1 MPSNYDRF
9 REATLLDDVAG
20 FIGRYVALS
29 TEARDAIA
37 LWVAHTHC
45 LDAFESTP
53 RLALISPVKQ
63 SGKTRTLEVVEL
75 LVPNPMNVV
84 NTTSAALFRQVAAE
98 RPTLLMD
105 EADTYLS
112 PEAAKQHE
120 ELRAFVNAG
129 HRRAAK
135 AWRCVGEP
143 ARMRV
148 EAFPAYCALAIAG
161 IGDLPETVID
171 RAVVVKMKRR
181 ARHEHIEPFRARQVE
196 PEGAKL
202 RARLVAWAKRNSKRL
217 GEPEMPDGIV
227 DRAADVWEALLSI
240 ADLVGGDWPERA
252 RTACVKLNADR
263 ATSDIDP
270 GIRLLG
276 DIRSVF
282 PDKRLRPEESPRLRS
297 EALVERLVAI
307 EESPWAHLRR
317 GPLSA
322 SGLARRLRPFDIRP
336 DSVRFGDVTFKG
348 YLRASFEDAWDRY
361 LPASMQAE
369 HPEHVAQDG
378 SGVPDVPASMGEAAE
393 DAATFDAMW
402 ADGTDEPP
410 EPAP

>member
-1 MPSNYDRF
+1 MRSYDQF

-20 FIGRYVALS
+20 FIGRYVALG

-53 RLALISPVKQ
+53 RLALISAVKQ
-63 SGKTRTLEVVEL
+63 SGKTRTLEVIEL

-143 ARMRV
+143 ARMHV

-181 ARHEHIEPFRARQVE
+181 ARNEHIEPFRARRAE

-202 RARLVAWAKRNSKRL
+202 SARLTSWAKRASKRL
-217 GEPEMPDGIV
+217 AEPVMPDGV
-227 DRAADVWEALLSI
+227 TDRAADVWEALLSI
-240 ADLVGGDWPERA
+240 ADYAGRDWPERA
-252 RTACVKLNADR
+252 RVACVKLNADR
-263 ATSDIDP
+263 ATSDVDP
-270 GIRLLG
+270 GIRLLL
-276 DIRSVF
+276 DVRDVF
-282 PDKRLRPEESPRLRS
+282 PDDRLRS
-297 EALVERLVAI
+297 ETLVERLVGI
-307 EESPWAHLRR
+307 EEAPWAHLRR
-317 GPLSA
+317 GQLTA

-336 DSVRFGDVTFKG
+336 ATIRIGDTTPKG
-348 YLRASFEDAWDRY
+348 YLRSQFEDAWDRY
-361 LPASMQAE
+361 LPSPVEPQQPQQVPHDQTADVAAVAAVAAPTGQA
-369 HPEHVAQDG
+369 H
-378 SGVPDVPASMGEAAE
+378 E
-393 DAATFDAMW
+393 DAATFDALW
-402 ADGTDEPP
+402 ADATDQPP
-410 EPAP
+410 EHEP

>member
-1 MPSNYDRF
+1 MRGYDQF
-9 REATLLDDVAG
+9 REATLLEDVAG
-20 FIGRYVALS
+20 FIGRYVALGP
-29 TEARDAIA
+29 EPRDAIA

-63 SGKTRTLEVVEL
+63 SGKTRTLEVIEL

-171 RAVVVKMKRR
+171 RSVVVKMKRR
-181 ARHEHIEPFRARQVE
+181 ARHEHIESFRARRAE

-202 RARLVAWAKRNSKRL
+202 RARLASWARRATKRL
-217 GEPEMPDGIV
+217 AEPEMPDGV
-227 DRAADVWEALLSI
+227 TDRAADVWEALLSI
-240 ADLVGGDWPERA
+240 ADYTGGDWPERA
-252 RTACVKLNADR
+252 RTACVKLNGDR
-263 ATSDIDP
+263 ATSDVDP
-270 GIRLLG
+270 SIRLLA
-276 DIRSVF
+276 DTYAVF
-282 PDKRLRPEESPRLRS
+282 KADRLRS
-297 EALVERLVAI
+297 EELVELLVAI

-317 GPLSA
+317 GPLTA

-336 DSVRFGDVTFKG
+336 DSIRIGDKTFKG
-348 YLRASFEDAWDRY
+348 YLRSQFGDAWDRY
-361 LPASMQAE
+361 LPSSLQAE
-369 HPEHVAQDG
+369 QPEQAEQHAPDVPD
-378 SGVPDVPASMGEAAE
+378 VPDVPALTTKTGE
-393 DAATFDAMW
+393 DAATFAAMW
-402 ADGTDEPP
+402 AEASDEPP
-410 EPAP
+410 GA